1 MLRLSPSY
9 MDGSTSHVN
18 AVALLFRSS
27 LRCCPSTPPPL
38 PLILSDSYP
47 WMLPSRALGLHWIC
61 LPVISSTSSFI
72 GEPLHARELS
82 GVKLLFDGYNWLKG
96 WKRRLD
102 VRALI
107 SSTTPFLFRLRWWT
121 NALPFL
127 LPLLLFRPQTMDWAP
142 SDWPFGTSSST
153 FSPFIFYTTSCP

>member
-1 MLRLSPSY
+1 

-27 LRCCPSTPPPL
+27 LRWCPPTPPPPS

-61 LPVISSTSSFI
+61 PSVISSSSSFI

-82 GVKLLFDGYNWLKG
+82 GVKMLFDGYNRLKG
-96 WKRRLD
+96 WKRRLG

-121 NALPFL
+121 NALQFL
-127 LPLLLFRPQTMDWAP
+127 PLLLLLFRPQTELDQIGRLAP
-142 SDWPFGTSSST
+142 PRLPFLLLLSSPRHARK
-153 FSPFIFYTTSCP
+153 FC